1 MKQPKRREGREASVF
16 SASEPAGF
24 EVWREDLMCG
34 VGTVARLG
42 GNGWVSGKKTSDGPP
57 STRCSGGEAV
67 DRPHFCIMVTM
78 IIFQSQRKD
87 LQGQLVSLGS
97 TALG

>member
-16 SASEPAGF
+16 SVSQPAGS
-24 EVWREDLMCG
+24 EVWREDLVCG

-42 GNGWVSGKKTSDGPP
+42 DNGWASGKKRYNGPP

-67 DRPHFCIMVTM
+67 NRPHFCIVVTM
-78 IIFQSQRKD
+78 IIFQGQRKD

>member
-1 MKQPKRREGREASVF
+1 MRQPKRREGRETSVF
-16 SASEPAGF
+16 PASEPAGS
-24 EVWREDLMCG
+24 EVWREDLVCG

-42 GNGWVSGKKTSDGPP
+42 DSGWVSGKKRSDGSP

-67 DRPHFCIMVTM
+67 NLPHFCIMVPM

>member
-1 MKQPKRREGREASVF
+1 MYSQRVNQQDPRCGGKTS
-16 SASEPAGF
+16 
-24 EVWREDLMCG
+24 CG

-42 GNGWVSGKKTSDGPP
+42 DNGWVSGKKTSDGPP

-87 LQGQLVSLGS
+87 LQGQLVSLGF